1 MASALRQLDP
11 NVTLD
16 FATSTSGIENEML
29 ASGRDLIDH
38 WHQVTSGPMHGVN
51 PLKMSTSAGRI
62 VLGTIQALGMLRKT
76 KPDAIFLTGGWVGLP
91 VALAA
96 HLLRIPVVIFVPDI
110 EPGRT
115 LKLLGRFARIITCTA
130 QDTEK
135 FYPYHKKVIETGYPL
150 REGLLNI
157 TREAGLTHF
166 GLDAA
171 KRTLLVFGGSRGSL
185 AINNAILDH
194 IADLMAIED
203 LQILHVTGKFTAE
216 DMQKRYAQLS
226 DTVKARYHLY
236 DYVEEFQF
244 ALAVAD
250 LIVCRA
256 GASTMGEFP
265 IFEAPAILVP
275 LAYEWRYQEINAD
288 WLVERNAAIRLDEP
302 EMDANL
308 IPLIRDLMQNSAR
321 MNALQQ
327 GLAKIARTDG
337 ATNIARTLLEFVK

>member
-1 MASALRQLDP
+1 
-11 NVTLD
+11 
-16 FATSTSGIENEML
+16 ML
-29 ASGRDLIDH
+29 ESGRDLIDH
-38 WHQVTSGPMHGVN
+38 WHKIDSGPMHGVN
-51 PLKMSTSAGRI
+51 PLKMAVSGGRI
-62 VLGTIQALGMLRKT
+62 MRGILQSVALLRKT
-76 KPDAIFLTGGWVGLP
+76 KPDAIFLTGGWAGLP

-96 HLLRIPVVIFVPDI
+96 RLVSVPVVIFVPDI

-115 LKLLGRFARIITCTA
+115 LKLLGRFASIITCTA

-135 FYPYHKKVIETGYPL
+135 FYPYHNKVVETGYPL
-150 REGLLNI
+150 RASLLDV
-157 TREAGLTHF
+157 TREDGLEHF
-166 GLDAA
+166 GLDAD

-185 AINNAILDH
+185 AINTVILDQLD
-194 IADLMAIED
+194 ALLKLDD
-203 LQILHVTGKFTAE
+203 LQILHVTGTFTAE

-226 DTVKARYHLY
+226 DAAKARYHQY
-236 DYVEEFQF
+236 AYVEEFHF

-265 IFEAPAILVP
+265 IFEAPSILIP

-302 EMDANL
+302 EMAEKL
-308 IPLIRDLMQNSAR
+308 VPLIKDLWRDTAR
-321 MNALQQ
+321 MDALKR

-337 ATNIARTLLEFVK
+337 ATNIAQTLLEFVK